1 MYLLNNFFN
10 NEGGINLKN
19 IKLNGNLIAIAAA
32 AAFAVLPAVSHAA
45 YSSTAQSGSQSS
57 NGCKSKVSSI
67 ASK

>member
-1 MYLLNNFFN
+1 
-10 NEGGINLKN
+10 
-19 IKLNGNLIAIAAA
+19 LIAIAAA
-32 AAFAVLPAVSHAA
+32 GAFAVLPAVSHAA